1 MNVLDFEWK
10 LREVMARRGLFS
22 TTKLS
27 PLLEERGIHLS
38 SSQVYRLVTEKPE
51 RLNVQVLVALT
62 DILDCGLNELIV
74 RVDLG
79 AATKPATG
87 TDGRAEGQSAASVLR
102 EQGYRPRR
110 ARVAPQEP

>member
-1 MNVLDFEWK
+1 MNVLDFDWK
-10 LREVMARRGLFS
+10 LREMMARRGLFS

-62 DILDCGLNELIV
+62 DILDCGLDDLIV

-79 AATKPATG
+79 AVARPATG
-87 TDGRAEGQSAASVLR
+87 TDGKAESESAVSVIR

-110 ARVAPQEP
+110 ARIVQPES